1 MLSDD
6 GLLTATAATA
16 VAGGGGPSDGAV
28 GGRLQG
34 AAVRLQEARAAA
46 EGRLRSAGQAV
57 RVGHGRKGHER
68 LPLEDNV
75 GSEPEPESGPGLDE
89 H

>member
-6 GLLTATAATA
+6 GLITAAAATTTA
-16 VAGGGGPSDGAV
+16 AGGGPSDGAA

-34 AAVRLQEARAAA
+34 AAARLQEARAAV

-57 RVGHGRKGHER
+57 GVGHGRKGHER
-68 LPLEDNV
+68 LPLEEDV
-75 GSEPEPESGPGLDE
+75 GSEPEPEPEPGLGE
-89 H
+89 